1 MEIIKEN
8 KNLIVKNIECLNI
21 ALSLDCGQAFRWR
34 VENDNI
40 WCGVVKNKYLKIKQN
55 ENNIIF
61 YDTTEEEF
69 NLIWKEYFDL
79 ERDYASILSSYDEK
93 NLNSACEAYNGI
105 RILKQDEWEAICSF
119 IISANNNIPRI
130 KGIIE
135 RLCENFG
142 EKVGER
148 YSFPSPEKIAELEVN
163 DLEIIKAGFRAK
175 YILDAAKK
183 ISTKEVDI
191 EKVNREYINEAGAVL
206 KNGGLVAFPTETV
219 YGLGGNAYDVL
230 ASEKIYAAKGRPS
243 DNPLIAHI
251 AEEQMLYEIAAYV
264 PENAKKMMKAFWPG
278 PLTMVFKKTEKVPY
292 ETTGGLETVAVRMP
306 NHPVALE
313 LIKAAGVP
321 VAAPSANTSGRPSPT
336 KAEHV
341 EVFMVDILGYLKN
354 GEMTQGKY
362 PIYFNYLNRDALT
375 GNAEIQQ
382 IEMEKNNEKD
392 SGNN

>member
-1 MEIIKEN
+1 LEIIKEN

-93 NLNSACEAYNGI
+93 SLNSACEAYNGI

-142 EKVGER
+142 ERVGER
-148 YSFPSPEKIAELEVN
+148 FSFPTPEKIAELEVS
-163 DLEIIKAGFRAK
+163 DLEIIRAGFRAK

-191 EKVNREYINEAGAVL
+191 EEIKNMSFEDAKKELLKIKGVGEKVAQCALLYGFGRLE
-206 KNGGLVAFPTETV
+206 AFPQDVWVKRIVSELYPDGLPKCIKGTEGIAQQ
-219 YGLGGNAYDVL
+219 YLFHWRRNL
-230 ASEKIYAAKGRPS
+230 
-243 DNPLIAHI
+243 DNS
-251 AEEQMLYEIAAYV
+251 
-264 PENAKKMMKAFWPG
+264 K
-278 PLTMVFKKTEKVPY
+278 
-292 ETTGGLETVAVRMP
+292 
-306 NHPVALE
+306 
-313 LIKAAGVP
+313 
-321 VAAPSANTSGRPSPT
+321 
-336 KAEHV
+336 
-341 EVFMVDILGYLKN
+341 
-354 GEMTQGKY
+354 
-362 PIYFNYLNRDALT
+362 
-375 GNAEIQQ
+375 
-382 IEMEKNNEKD
+382 
-392 SGNN
+392 

>member
-1 MEIIKEN
+1 MKIIKEN
-8 KNLIVKNIECLNI
+8 NNLIIENIKCLNI

-55 ENNIIF
+55 ENNIIL
-61 YDTTEEEF
+61 YDTTEEDF

-79 ERDYASILSSYDEK
+79 DRDYVFILSSYDDRS
-93 NLNSACEAYNGI
+93 LITACETYNGI

-148 YSFPSPEKIAELEVN
+148 YSFPSPEKIAELEVE

-191 EKVNREYINEAGAVL
+191 EKVKNMNFEDAKNELL
-206 KNGGLVAFPTETV
+206 KIKGVGEKVAQCALLYGFGRLEAFPQDVWVKRIVSELYPDGLPECIKGTE
-219 YGLGGNAYDVL
+219 G
-230 ASEKIYAAKGRPS
+230 
-243 DNPLIAHI
+243 IAQQYLFHWRRN
-251 AEEQMLYEIAAYV
+251 L
-264 PENAKKMMKAFWPG
+264 ENSK
-278 PLTMVFKKTEKVPY
+278 
-292 ETTGGLETVAVRMP
+292 
-306 NHPVALE
+306 
-313 LIKAAGVP
+313 
-321 VAAPSANTSGRPSPT
+321 
-336 KAEHV
+336 
-341 EVFMVDILGYLKN
+341 
-354 GEMTQGKY
+354 
-362 PIYFNYLNRDALT
+362 
-375 GNAEIQQ
+375 
-382 IEMEKNNEKD
+382 
-392 SGNN
+392 